1 MAVPHVLPSH
11 FGDGFVH
18 VLVFV
23 PPPQLFEQ
31 SPHLLH
37 PPLRVPHDAVC
48 DAPPAHAL
56 PWQLGLGLSQLRA
69 RVFEHALQLP

>member
-1 MAVPHVLPSH
+1 MHAAPPH
-11 FGDGFVH
+11 FGVGLLH

-31 SPHLLH
+31 SPQLLH
-37 PPLRVPHDAVC
+37 PPLRVPHAADC
-48 DAPPAHAL
+48 EPPPAHAM
-56 PWQLGLGLSQLRA
+56 PWQLGLGLSQLRV